1 MLDLALTLVHHYHVP
16 TTKHAGFY
24 FAVSPSPF
32 QRWVNAVSG
41 PGGAANDKRDIHE
54 KYFSGREV
62 SEKSAVTRVV
72 RASAIG
78 SKLEGLVLLPNCIAV
93 GIHKYFP

>member
-1 MLDLALTLVHHYHVP
+1 MNT
-16 TTKHAGFY
+16 
-24 FAVSPSPF
+24 
-32 QRWVNAVSG
+32 VSG
-41 PGGAANDKRDIHE
+41 PGGAANETRDTHE
-54 KYFSGREV
+54 NFFVGREV